1 MMTCRMLSGTPF
13 TVIYFMGGES
23 LLPDFIALEL
33 YGPYGPDVLRKLG
46 KIETYY
52 HIYEHGARFETETS
66 GDYIPPNSAPVRS
79 RN

>member
-1 MMTCRMLSGTPF
+1 
-13 TVIYFMGGES
+13 MGGEN

-66 GDYIPPNSAPVRS
+66 GDYTPARLHSHLIQEQVKYPSQVSLN
-79 RN
+79 